1 MLVKQ
6 NISGTEFF
14 KSFTQ
19 PTIVTLEAEI
29 HQPATNNKQTCV
41 RTILRPS
48 KKEILAQ
55 LASNREQLK
64 LADEIEVLERLEF
77 KEDENQERNG
87 KEERGE
93 ETEDEKEEQQ
103 RDDDKD
109 DEAIAAY
116 LAMLEEEYYEVVE
129 ESSVK
134 VKSIGTS

>member
-6 NISGTEFF
+6 NISCPEFF

-29 HQPATNNKQTCV
+29 HQPTTNNKQTCV

-48 KKEILAQ
+48 QKEILAQ

-93 ETEDEKEEQQ
+93 ETEDEREEQQ

-109 DEAIAAY
+109 DETIAAY